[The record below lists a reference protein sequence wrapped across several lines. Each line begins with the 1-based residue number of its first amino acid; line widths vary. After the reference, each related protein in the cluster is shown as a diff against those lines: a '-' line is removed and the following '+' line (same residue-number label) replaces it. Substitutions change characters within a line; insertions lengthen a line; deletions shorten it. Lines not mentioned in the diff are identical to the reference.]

1 MQQKTEGRNI
11 AEYWK
16 GMIMKMDALKMCKT
30 EDEIKRHWQKL
41 CGEVALSK
49 DVKSKIWLELKTAIK
64 SEIAESEPEG
74 EKVQKHDF
82 VAKQSIVHYPYR
94 FRIAMIAVVCF
105 LAGGITVWGSGLLRP
120 NRPIVRGNQ
129 LNITEDG
136 RIVMGDRGRINDSS
150 SSVDWNVP
158 EFHIVPQT
166 PLEYESLEEAAAA
179 LEMNLIIPQIE
190 SFGFMQQ
197 QFSVSKDNSDDY
209 YLDMQ
214 YTSEDAQVITVGV
227 EIIRSVVDSSSY
239 HENIVAWY
247 PDKMWQN
254 VREYTNESGVHF
266 VLRDLVTEQGIWTGV
281 YYTYTDR
288 HWKSKIEQSVYQDF
302 FIYNLRY
309 MGVAE
314 DTILEMLEQ
323 IH

>member
-1 MQQKTEGRNI
+1 
-11 AEYWK
+11 
-16 GMIMKMDALKMCKT
+16 MIMKMDAFKMCKT

-41 CGEVALSK
+41 CGEVALAE
-49 DVKSKIWLELKTAIK
+49 DVKSRIWLELKTAIK
-64 SEIAESEPEG
+64 SEITGSEPET
-74 EKVQKHDF
+74 ENVQESDF
-82 VAKQSIVHYPYR
+82 AVKRSIVHYPRR
-94 FRIAMIAVVCF
+94 FRIAMIVAVCL

-120 NRPIVRGNQ
+120 SRPIVHGNY

-136 RIVMGDRGRINDSS
+136 RIVMGDRGHINDLS

-197 QFSVSKDNSDDY
+197 QFSVSKDHSDDY
-209 YLDMQ
+209 YLNMQ
-214 YTSEDAQVITVGV
+214 YTSEDAQVVTVGV
-227 EIIRSVVDSSSY
+227 EIIRSVVASSSY
-239 HENIVAWY
+239 RESIVAWH

-266 VLRDLVTEQGIWTGV
+266 VLRDLVTEQGIWTDV

-288 HWKSKIEQSVYQDF
+288 HWKSEIEQSVYQDF

-314 DTILEMLEQ
+314 GTILEMLEQ